1 MPARCSRAAIFSAA
15 AVQLPTESVVLVS
28 TSSRYRSR
36 KVASPGYGC
45 GVDAAIAVA
54 TDPTADTAR
63 MITDRNVSLV
73 RCRD

>member
-28 TSSRYRSR
+28 TSSWYRSR
-36 KVASPGYGC
+36 KAASPGYGC
-45 GVDAAIAVA
+45 GVDAPIAIVTGA
-54 TDPTADTAR
+54 TADTAR
-63 MITDRNVSLV
+63 IITDRNVRLV